1 MDNCRI
7 NIAVIEPSDI
17 VYEGLSNMLLKSD
30 RKYFLYRL
38 GNMDDPLLRSGEIDF
53 RLAIVNPVAIQN
65 KTSEFQKFNR
75 KGRPVPVLGIV
86 YSFFDPSLLNLFDD
100 TFSVN
105 DPAVLIGH
113 KLSILLKSSECKKI
127 AGGYLSEREKE
138 ILVLLVQGLSHKEIA
153 EQINISV
160 HTVTSHRKNII
171 EKTGI
176 KSLSG
181 LTIYAITKKILPL
194 DSISPELLH

>member
-17 VYEGLSNMLLKSD
+17 VYEGLSDMLLRSD

-38 GNMDDPLLRSGEIDF
+38 GSMDDPLLRSGEIDF

-65 KTSEFQKFNR
+65 KTSEFQKLNR
-75 KGRPVPVLGIV
+75 KGRPVPVVGIV
-86 YSFFDPSLLNLFDD
+86 YSFFDPGLLNLFDD

-127 AGGYLSEREKE
+127 TGEYLSEREKE
-138 ILVLLVQGLSHKEIA
+138 ILVLLVRGLSHKEIA
-153 EQINISV
+153 EQLNISV

>member
-17 VYEGLSNMLLKSD
+17 VYEGLSDMLLRSD

-38 GNMDDPLLRSGEIDF
+38 GSMDDPLLRSGEIDF

-65 KTSEFQKFNR
+65 KTSEFQKLNR
-75 KGRPVPVLGIV
+75 KGRPVPVVGIV
-86 YSFFDPSLLNLFDD
+86 YSFFDPGLLNLFDD

-127 AGGYLSEREKE
+127 TGEHLSEREKE
-138 ILVLLVQGLSHKEIA
+138 ILVLLVRGLSHKEIA
-153 EQINISV
+153 EQLNISV